1 MRQPFEHATGK
12 CPAHHCPKN
21 SFESVRPIGLRGLA
35 LSLGVLLVG
44 CGQTNTYQAP
54 PPPDVQVALPRQS
67 TITSYVEVTGT
78 SQASER
84 VELHSRVKGFLV
96 ERKFEDGA
104 IVNAGQLLFVIDE
117 EPFKVRLQYAQ
128 AKANEA
134 EANLKKAQESKS
146 REIAKAQLSVRD
158 AQLALAES
166 DHERRSNLL
175 AKQASSKQEFDQSTA
190 TLNSAKAQL
199 LAARAEVEQA
209 EVNFNTGLLS
219 ATAALK
225 LAQSE
230 VRTAELD
237 LEYCRIA
244 APISGRI
251 DRRTFDIGNY
261 ITTDSSTPLATIVRV
276 DPVYAYAAVNE
287 SDLLKIKKRYSAPSE
302 NQAIPVLMS
311 LGDQRDFSISGTID
325 YIAPTVLAGTGT
337 VQIRGVFKN
346 SGLIIPGMCVRLRV
360 PSEELP
366 DAILVSE
373 RSLGYDQSGAYVYVV
388 NAEDVI
394 ERRLVVPGDHVDAF
408 RVVQGELKANERV
421 LSDGL
426 LKVRPGLKVN
436 PKLPKPDAPPA
447 TGQPAGSSPSDAPP
461 AAPAPQ

>member
-1 MRQPFEHATGK
+1 M
-12 CPAHHCPKN
+12 
-21 SFESVRPIGLRGLA
+21 PIWPVGIALFLVLA
-35 LSLGVLLVG
+35 G
-44 CGQTNTYQAP
+44 CGQPNTYQAP
-54 PPPDVQVALPRQS
+54 PPPDVQVSLPRQL
-67 TITSYVEVTGT
+67 TVTSYVEVTGT
-78 SQASER
+78 TQASER

-104 IVNAGQLLFVIDE
+104 LVNAGQLLFVIDE
-117 EPFKVRLQYAQ
+117 EPFKVKLQYAQ

-134 EANLKKAQESKS
+134 EANVKKANESKA
-146 REIAKAQLSVRD
+146 REIAKAQFSVRES
-158 AQLALAES
+158 QLALAES

-175 AKQASSKQEFDQSTA
+175 AKQASSKQEFDQSSA

-209 EVNFNTGLLS
+209 EVNYSTGLLS
-219 ATAALK
+219 AAAALK

-237 LEYCRIA
+237 LEYCRIV

-251 DRRTFDIGNY
+251 DRRVFDIGNY
-261 ITTDSSTPLATIVRV
+261 ITTDAATPLATIVRV
-276 DPVYAYAAVNE
+276 DPIYAYAAVSEN
-287 SDLLKIKKRYSAPSE
+287 DLLKVKTRYGI
-302 NQAIPVLMS
+302 QGDGQTIPVLMS

-325 YIAPTVLAGTGT
+325 YIAPTVLSGTGT

-346 SGLIIPGMCVRLRV
+346 SGLIIPGMFVRFRI

-373 RSLGYDQSGAYVYVV
+373 RSLGYDQSGAYIYVV

-394 ERRLVVPGDHVDAF
+394 ERRLVVPGDTVDSY
-408 RVVQGELKANERV
+408 RVIQGELKANERV
-421 LSDGL
+421 MSDGL
-426 LKVRPGLKVN
+426 LKVRPGMKVN
-436 PKLPKPDAPPA
+436 AKLPTPEAEAKGKVATGSPHDAPP
-447 TGQPAGSSPSDAPP
+447 PSP
-461 AAPAPQ
+461 

>member
-1 MRQPFEHATGK
+1 MRHPLDHVPGQS
-12 CPAHHCPKN
+12 PAHDRSRI
-21 SFESVRPIGLRGLA
+21 SFKRDQLIWRAGIIMSLA
-35 LSLGVLLVG
+35 LVLAG
-44 CGQTNTYQAP
+44 CGQPNTYQAP
-54 PPPDVQVALPRQS
+54 PPPDVQVSLPRQS
-67 TITSYVEVTGT
+67 TVTSYVEVTGT
-78 SQASER
+78 TQASER

-104 IVNAGQLLFVIDE
+104 LVNAGQLLFVIDE

-134 EANLKKAQESKS
+134 EANLKKAQESKA
-146 REIAKAQLSVRD
+146 REIAKAQLTVRE
-158 AQLALAES
+158 AQLALAET

-199 LAARAEVEQA
+199 LSARAEVEQA
-209 EVNFNTGLLS
+209 EVNYSTGLLS

-237 LEYCRIA
+237 LEYCRIV

-261 ITTDSSTPLATIVRV
+261 ITTDASTPLASIVRV
-276 DPVYAYAAVNE
+276 DPIYAYAAVNE
-287 SDLLKIKKRYSAPSE
+287 SDLLKIKKRYSASSE
-302 NQAIPVLMS
+302 NQAIPVQMS

-346 SGLIIPGMCVRLRV
+346 SGLIIPGMFVRFRI

-388 NAEDVI
+388 NAENVI
-394 ERRLVVPGDHVDAF
+394 ERRLVVPGDHVDSH
-408 RVVQGELKANERV
+408 RVVQGELKANEQV
-421 LSDGL
+421 ISDGL

-436 PKLPKPDAPPA
+436 PKLPEPPPPTADKA
-447 TGQPAGSSPSDAPP
+447 TSSSPSEAPP